1 MQRKVLGA
9 IGILILALAFAA
21 PGAGAETQWV
31 GSEQLVADP
40 SDPAVVSFTVDVR
53 EPGSYQV
60 RLLARGEAKRQIE
73 LQLTLRPED
82 GGEERTVR
90 FSFTGA
96 GCG

>member
-1 MQRKVLGA
+1 MGTTA
-9 IGILILALAFAA
+9 ILVLALALAA

-31 GSEQLVADP
+31 GSEELTIDP
-40 SDPAVVSFTVDVR
+40 GNPAVLSFVVDIH
-53 EPGSYQV
+53 EPGNYQV
-60 RLLARGEAKRQIE
+60 RLLARGESKRQLE
-73 LQLTLRPED
+73 LQLSLRPEA